1 MNMHAT
7 TPFMTTAE
15 ARARRIGHRTRG
27 NSQGSITRLVSPSD
41 VGELIKPFVFLDYFE
56 IDPKR
61 MPPIGFHPHSG
72 IATLSLIFEGQ
83 ITYEETSGTK
93 GIIEP
98 GGVEWMRASGGVW
111 HTGGAVGTARV
122 KGYQLW
128 IALPPEM
135 ESIEPEAQYLGGER
149 FRSHGP
155 ARVILGRHG
164 EAASEVPAPAAMNYL
179 DVALAKGEKWRYDPP
194 DDHTVA
200 WIAVHRGKLATPEI
214 VDKGELAVFEE
225 SNRALD
231 FEAREDTCFI
241 LGSAVKHP
249 YDLVLGNY
257 SVHTSQAALDLGERK
272 ITEIGKGLRA
282 EGRL

>member
-1 MNMHAT
+1 MVYIEKYRLPRWPTGRYRIANSSKGNDINMHAT
-7 TPFMTTAE
+7 TPFRTTAE
-15 ARARRIGHRTRG
+15 ARARRVVHRTRG
-27 NSQGSITRLVSPSD
+27 HSHGPITRLVSPSD

-56 IDPKR
+56 IDPNH

-98 GGVEWMRASGGVW
+98 GGVEWMRASSGVW

-149 FRSHGP
+149 FQSHGP

-164 EAASEVPAPAAMNYL
+164 RHFPVQTDPACPQQRKKKNHKNRQPPRREGPPLAEANHKIGGGGPA
-179 DVALAKGEKWRYDPP
+179 
-194 DDHTVA
+194 H
-200 WIAVHRGKLATPEI
+200 
-214 VDKGELAVFEE
+214 
-225 SNRALD
+225 
-231 FEAREDTCFI
+231 
-241 LGSAVKHP
+241 
-249 YDLVLGNY
+249 
-257 SVHTSQAALDLGERK
+257 
-272 ITEIGKGLRA
+272 
-282 EGRL
+282 

>member
-1 MNMHAT
+1 MKSSLAKAAT
-7 TPFMTTAE
+7 Q
-15 ARARRIGHRTRG
+15 ARRVTYRTRG
-27 NSQGSITRLVSPSD
+27 HSHGPITRLVSPSD

-56 IDPKR
+56 IDPKN
-61 MPPIGFHPHSG
+61 MPAIGFHPHSG

-135 ESIEPEAQYLGGER
+135 ESMEPEAQYLGGER

-155 ARVILGRHG
+155 ARVILGRLG
-164 EAASEVPAPAAMNYL
+164 EAASEVPARRVASGDLDRETRGAAHQGVVADLRAGRSFGVEDLVNEASGAPLIVVL
-179 DVALAKGEKWRYDPP
+179 DEIERWSTLG
-194 DDHTVA
+194 
-200 WIAVHRGKLATPEI
+200 GLTPEFARA
-214 VDKGELAVFEE
+214 VDLFQ
-225 SNRALD
+225 R
-231 FEAREDTCFI
+231 
-241 LGSAVKHP
+241 
-249 YDLVLGNY
+249 
-257 SVHTSQAALDLGERK
+257 
-272 ITEIGKGLRA
+272 LRP
-282 EGRL
+282 R